1 MSRACAFLWLRRPDA
16 YCWGVSLFWRHIVSE
31 TLLRLP
37 EVACQVKLSRAA
49 IYRRIRD
56 GQFPRPR
63 ALGPGCVRWVQSEID
78 AWVEALPVSASATG

>member
-1 MSRACAFLWLRRPDA
+1 M
-16 YCWGVSLFWRHIVSE
+16 SE

-37 EVACQVKLSRAA
+37 EVASQVKLSRAA

-78 AWVEALPVSASATG
+78 AWVDALPLSAEGAG